1 MFFFF
6 PRFFGAFSFFT
17 FFFFEMYIDLL
28 ITAHLQGKLPIIYI
42 YWSHS
47 MPSTELS
54 TVVLKVKKCKCL
66 SFSPVWLFVI
76 PWIAACQA
84 PLSMEWMLQ
93 ARAVEWVA
101 ILFSRRSFWPGI
113 EPGSPVL
120 LANSLPSE
128 PPGKEIK
135 FVVTSISSS

>member
-6 PRFFGAFSFFT
+6 SQVFLVLFLFH
-17 FFFFEMYIDLL
+17 FFFEMYIDLL

-54 TVVLKVKKCKCL
+54 TVVLKVKKRKCL
-66 SFSPVWLFVI
+66 SLSPVWLFVI

-93 ARAVEWVA
+93 ARGVEWVA

-120 LANSLPSE
+120 QANSLLSE
-128 PPGKEIK
+128 PPGKK
-135 FVVTSISSS
+135 K